1 MADSS
6 SKLPADCAPATQQQ
20 PSQRTLVELVRYL
33 LLGGANFFLTLA
45 IFAVLTKAVGVNYL
59 VSLIAAW
66 LVGMLF
72 MYVTNFLWVFTA
84 NGRLLFDD
92 RLVRFIG
99 VGILSITT
107 NSAALRAI
115 VEHWQSDPFWTQM
128 ALMPFVVVFNFAA
141 TKYFSLR
148 VKAEETK

>member
-6 SKLPADCAPATQQQ
+6 SKLPADCGPTAPQ
-20 PSQRTLVELVRYL
+20 PPGQRTRVELVRYL
-33 LLGGANFFLTLA
+33 LLGGTNFFLTLG
-45 IFAVLTKAVGVNYL
+45 IFAVLTKAMGVNYL
-59 VSLIAAW
+59 VSLTVAW

-84 NGRLLFDD
+84 NGRLQFDD
-92 RLVRFIG
+92 RLARFIG

-115 VEHWQSDPFWTQM
+115 VAHWQTDPFWTQM
-128 ALMPFVVVFNFAA
+128 ALMPFVVVFNFAT
-141 TKYFSLR
+141 TKFFSLR
-148 VKAEETK
+148 VKAGETK